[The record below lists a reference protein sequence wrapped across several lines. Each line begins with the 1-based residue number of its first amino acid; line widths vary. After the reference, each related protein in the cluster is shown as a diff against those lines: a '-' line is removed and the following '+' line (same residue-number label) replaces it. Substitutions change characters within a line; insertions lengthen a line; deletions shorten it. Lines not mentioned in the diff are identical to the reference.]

1 MGCLIFPED
10 HEDWR
15 FELVQSTHFHYNPA
29 MPIMEKQSIFKH
41 LFISMFINVKTNS
54 SGLIQR
60 ETKEHFFEA
69 MNVSQEEVV

>member
-1 MGCLIFPED
+1 
-10 HEDWR
+10 
-15 FELVQSTHFHYNPA
+15 
-29 MPIMEKQSIFKH
+29 MPIMEKQSIFKQF
-41 LFISMFINVKTNS
+41 FISMFINVKTNS